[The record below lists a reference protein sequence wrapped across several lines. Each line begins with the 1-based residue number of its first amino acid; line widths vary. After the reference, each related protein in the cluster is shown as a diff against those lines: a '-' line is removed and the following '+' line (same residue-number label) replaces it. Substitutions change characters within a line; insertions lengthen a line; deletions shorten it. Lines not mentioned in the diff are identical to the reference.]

1 MSAVIVAEEIS
12 VALARDEVLLPPVSF
27 RLETGSAL
35 AVVGPNG
42 AGKTTLLRVLA
53 GLVRP
58 TSGMVT
64 VAGASIEERNPVFR
78 RRVAALIGMPPLARD
93 LTVREHLVLVATSWG
108 TPSPHAEEQSDAL
121 LESFDLAP
129 LAHRFPHELSSGQVQ
144 LFSIALTL
152 ARPFNLLVVDE
163 PEQRLDRHRLELV
176 TAALEAHVRAGT
188 TLVFATHSG
197 DLVQRLANQ
206 VLEVGGVD
214 PAADSE

>member
-1 MSAVIVAEEIS
+1 M
-12 VALARDEVLLPPVSF
+12 
-27 RLETGSAL
+27 
-35 AVVGPNG
+35 
-42 AGKTTLLRVLA
+42 
-53 GLVRP
+53 
-58 TSGMVT
+58 
-64 VAGASIEERNPVFR
+64 
-78 RRVAALIGMPPLARD
+78 AALIGMPPLARD

>member
-1 MSAVIVAEEIS
+1 MSPVIVAEDIG
-12 VALARDEVLLPPVSF
+12 VAIAPDEVLLPPVSF
-27 RLETGSAL
+27 QLETGSAL

-53 GLVRP
+53 GLIAP
-58 TSGMVT
+58 TSGLVS

-108 TPSPHAEEQSDAL
+108 TPADHAQEQSDAL
-121 LESFDLAP
+121 LTSFDLAR
-129 LAHRFPHELSSGQVQ
+129 LGRRFPHELSSGQVQ

-163 PEQRLDRHRLELV
+163 PEQRLDRHRLGLV
-176 TAALEAHVRAGT
+176 TAALQAHVRAGT
-188 TLVFATHSG
+188 TLVFATHSA
-197 DLVQRLANQ
+197 DLVEQLANQ
-206 VLEVGGVD
+206 VLEVGDVG
-214 PAADSE
+214 PAPDSA